1 MRGARRREYLQRGK
15 HMAKLYFRY
24 GAMGSSKTANA
35 IMVQYNY
42 RERGQNALL
51 LKPRLDSRD
60 GEKLVGSRSGLCAP
74 CEYVEELD
82 NIDLSPYD
90 CLIVDEAQFLTKA
103 QVERLVDIVDGLNI
117 PVICYGLRA
126 DFQGNLFEGS
136 HWLLAWADTI
146 EEIKTVCWCGRKA
159 TCNAR
164 VANGKVVKAGEQIV
178 LGGNESYVA
187 LCRKHWQ
194 SGELAPEEIRR
205 IAAGKRDFLSLLLDA
220 DPSETMIDRYLDAGD
235 MYVLFAHGQAVAEAV
250 VVPREDGC
258 ELKNLATE
266 KGERG
271 KGYATR
277 LLQHL
282 FHLLGADYE
291 RIYVGTAEDLIP
303 FYEKQGFARAY
314 VEPHFF
320 RDNYPG
326 VTFEEG
332 ELDDMH
338 YLVRPLR

>member
-1 MRGARRREYLQRGK
+1 
-15 HMAKLYFRY
+15 MAKLYFRY

-74 CEYVEELD
+74 CEFVEDLPE
-82 NIDLSPYD
+82 IDLSLYD

-103 QVERLVDIVDGLNI
+103 QVEQLVDIVDGRGI

-187 LCRKHWQ
+187 LCRKHWKN
-194 SGELAPEEIRR
+194 GELAPEEIRR
-205 IAAGKRDFLSLLLDA
+205 IAAGKREYLPLLLDA
-220 DPSETMIDRYLDAGD
+220 DPSEAMIDRYLDAGD
-235 MYVLFAHGQAVAEAV
+235 MYVLFAHGRAVAEAV
-250 VVPREDGC
+250 ITRREDGC

-266 KGERG
+266 KDARG

-277 LLQHL
+277 LLAHL
-282 FHLLGADYE
+282 FRLLAAEHE
-291 RIYVGTAEDLIP
+291 RMYVGTCEQMLP
-303 FYEKQGFARAY
+303 FYEKLGFEYAY
-314 VEPHFF
+314 TAPHFF

-332 ELDDMH
+332 ALDDML